1 MGSVS
6 YRSPTPNGNE
16 SQRNRTDGQAFFVFG
31 PGVEVEVSV
40 VKALRISVGG
50 APTGTRTNSR
60 CPLWAGCVAQYN
72 GADDLAVRAALM
84 RLAHS
89 TTKRP
94 VETAPVLERVWNT

>member
-6 YRSPTPNGNE
+6 YRSPTPNNGNE

-50 APTGTRTNSR
+50 LLPVHERTR
-60 CPLWAGCVAQYN
+60 VARY
-72 GADDLAVRAALM
+72 GPDALRSAM
-84 RLAHS
+84 ARMTLQFGQF
-89 TTKRP
+89 
-94 VETAPVLERVWNT
+94 